1 MAAETI
7 RAFLRNL
14 AAGAERRA
22 DAVSTSA
29 WGRTRSFVRYD
40 LFDDTFIFEEGILDR
55 LENKDSVVLVPKAA
69 LRRGGAGPDGAR
81 AFGHV
86 MTVASG
92 NHAVTSLPLLDGRFW
107 GLSDL
112 PPEEQS
118 DALARRLVC
127 ANVVG
132 DTFELSQRGV
142 STADLVEMDDWLQEL
157 GFPMKRVVLA
167 DRVDETID
175 FYARRGQEWR
185 IKPLAWT
192 LEEME
197 QALRSSVSRI
207 HSPIRYYHNVRGV
220 HFLTY
225 SNFRAW
231 GALLKTDPAGFL
243 QGLDELC
250 GTSSDQPVCNLLLPK
265 FQKHRE
271 IEFFGM
277 AAGLAAQTLVPAVL
291 DLWKH
296 AGSIDPADRRAVA
309 DAAERFAALDET
321 FRSHLA
327 DPAFADESTPKFLE
341 TIYRYLTGEIYQDE
355 HDSLSRAFDDLR
367 TALPGAT
374 YSLGNRYDHDGA
386 DARTLAILDSLD
398 AGISHGDRIEY
409 VNVYEIRSVT
419 ERVRLGL
426 GKTREIV
433 FKTMWSPLPRRLVEK
448 RLARRS
454 TGYGAYTLARI
465 EAFRALGVSYGR
477 HRLLA
482 RSDGAT
488 GDVHYFTRSRYPGTP
503 FSQLPDSSFH
513 DRDERT
519 GTYNPES
526 ESPDIV
532 RATIRLMGGA
542 AAENLVLKKYTK
554 DGSARFAEGKEIVEF
569 GFDIHYG
576 KEMPLKIHLCSVRGT
591 LGWPD
596 LSKTDANLATCFDFY
611 LDAYA
616 RVAAAYAG
624 RHPAL
629 DAWDVADAFWEGFA
643 ARTRVLHWNYM
654 GRREQFDSFAPR
666 LFGDYRFAEKWD
678 FALWALVAQRDR
690 LPELGEL
697 FRVKFQRRLDE
708 SSGEGGHD
716 DGASR

>member
-1 MAAETI
+1 MAGEL

-14 AAGAERRA
+14 VAGAARRPEP
-22 DAVSTSA
+22 VSTSA
-29 WGRTRSFVRYD
+29 WGRSRSFACYD
-40 LFDDTFIFEEGILDR
+40 LFDDTFVFEEGILDR

-69 LRRGGAGPDGAR
+69 LRRGGVGADGAR
-81 AFGHV
+81 VFGNV

-112 PPEEQS
+112 EPDAQA

-127 ANVVG
+127 ANIVG

-142 STADLVEMDDWLQEL
+142 STADLVEMDEWLQAL
-157 GFPMKRVVLA
+157 GYPMRRVVLS
-167 DRVDETID
+167 DRVDETIE
-175 FYARRGQEWR
+175 FYAHRGQEWR

-192 LEEME
+192 PEEME
-197 QALRSSVSRI
+197 QVLRSSVSRM
-207 HSPIRYYHNVRGV
+207 HSPLRYYHNVRGV

-225 SNFRAW
+225 ANFRRW
-231 GALLKTDPAGFL
+231 GALLRTDPAGFW
-243 QGLDELC
+243 QGLRELC
-250 GTSSDQPVCNLLLPK
+250 GTSSDQPVPNLLLPK
-265 FQKHRE
+265 YQKHHE

-277 AAGLAAQTLVPAVL
+277 AAGVAAQTLVPAAL
-291 DLWKH
+291 ELWERDG
-296 AGSIDPADRRAVA
+296 AADPAADRAAVA
-309 DAAERFAALDET
+309 DAAERFAAMDET

-327 DPAFADESTPKFLE
+327 DPALADESSPKFLE
-341 TIYRYLTGEIYQDE
+341 TVYRYLNGAIYQDE

-367 TALPGAT
+367 TALPGAS
-374 YSLGNRYDHDGA
+374 YSMGNRFAHDGA
-386 DARTLAILDSLD
+386 DVRTLAMLDSLEK
-398 AGISHGDRIEY
+398 GISHGDRIEY

-419 ERVRLGL
+419 ERVRLGM

-433 FKTMWSPLPRRLVEK
+433 YKTMWSPLPNRLVEK

-482 RSDGAT
+482 RSDGAS
-488 GDVHYFTRSRYPGTP
+488 GDVHYFTRARYPGTP
-503 FSQLPDSSFH
+503 FSQLPQSSFY

-519 GTYNPES
+519 GSYNPES
-526 ESPDIV
+526 ESADIV
-532 RATIRLMGGA
+532 RAVILLMGGA
-542 AAENLVLKKYTK
+542 AAENIVLKKWTK
-554 DGSARFAEGKEIVEF
+554 DGSTRFAEGKEIVEF
-569 GFDIHYG
+569 GFDIRYG
-576 KEMPLKIHLCSVRGT
+576 KEMPLRIRLCSVRGT

-596 LSKTDANLATCFDFY
+596 LAKTDENLARCFDFY
-611 LDAYA
+611 LGKYADVAASYA
-616 RVAAAYAG
+616 R
-624 RHPAL
+624 RHPVMHP
-629 DAWDVADAFWEGFA
+629 DDVADAFWEGFA

-666 LFGDYRFAEKWD
+666 LFGDYRFGDKWS
-678 FALWALVAQRDR
+678 FALWALEKQRER

-697 FRVKFQRRLDE
+697 FRMKFQAACN
-708 SSGEGGHD
+708 GG
-716 DGASR
+716 

>member
-1 MAAETI
+1 MESAVQV
-7 RAFLRNL
+7 FLRRL
-14 AAGAERRA
+14 AAGAVRHPET
-22 DAVSTSA
+22 VSTSA
-29 WGRTRSFVRYD
+29 WGRSRAFVRFD
-40 LFDDTFIFEEGILDR
+40 LFDDTFVFEEGILDS
-55 LENKDSVVLVPKAA
+55 LENKDSVVLVPKSA
-69 LRRGGAGPDGAR
+69 LRRGGVGADGAR
-81 AFGHV
+81 VFGNV

-112 PPEEQS
+112 GPEEQS

-142 STADLVEMDDWLQEL
+142 STPDLVEMDEWLQAL
-157 GFPMKRVVLA
+157 GFPMRRVVLT
-167 DRVDETID
+167 DRVDATIE
-175 FYARRGQEWR
+175 FYAHRGQEWR

-192 LEEME
+192 LEEMG

-225 SNFRAW
+225 ANFRRW
-231 GALLKTDPAGFL
+231 GDLLRTDPEGFR
-243 QGLDELC
+243 QGLRELC

-265 FQKHRE
+265 YQKHHE
-271 IEFFGM
+271 IEFFGLP
-277 AAGLAAQTLVPAVL
+277 AGVSGKTLVPAVL
-291 DLWKH
+291 DLWEH
-296 AGSIDPADRRAVA
+296 AGAFDPADPRAVA
-309 DAAERFAALDET
+309 DAAERFAALDEL
-321 FRSHLA
+321 FRSRLA
-327 DPAFADESTPKFLE
+327 DPALADESTPKFLE
-341 TIYRYLTGEIYQDE
+341 TIYRYLNGAIYQDE

-374 YSLGNRYDHDGA
+374 YLSGNRYLHEGA
-386 DARTLAILDSLD
+386 DARTVAMLD
-398 AGISHGDRIEY
+398 ALEGGISHGDRIEY

-419 ERVRLGL
+419 DRVRLGL

-433 FKTMWSPLPRRLVEK
+433 YKTRWSPLPARLVEK

-465 EAFRALGVSYGR
+465 EAFRALGISYGR

-482 RSDGAT
+482 RSDGAS

-503 FSQLPDSSFH
+503 FSQLPPSSFF

-519 GTYNPES
+519 GAYNPEG
-526 ESPDIV
+526 ESADIV
-532 RATIRLMGGA
+532 RATILLMGGA
-542 AAENLVLKKYTK
+542 AAENLVLKKFTA
-554 DGSARFAEGKEIVEF
+554 DRSARFAEGKEIVEF
-569 GFDIHYG
+569 GFDIRYG
-576 KEMPLKIHLCSVRGT
+576 KEMPLKIRLCSVRGT

-596 LSKTDANLATCFDFY
+596 LSQTEENLSRCFDFY
-611 LDAYA
+611 LGVYAGVAAGYA
-616 RVAAAYAG
+616 R
-624 RHPAL
+624 RHPVL

-654 GRREQFDSFAPR
+654 GRREQFDSFSPR
-666 LFGDYRFAEKWD
+666 LFGDYRFAEKWS
-678 FALWALVAQRDR
+678 FALWALVRQREALED
-690 LPELGEL
+690 LGEI
-697 FRVKFQRRLDE
+697 FRVKFQERMD
-708 SSGEGGHD
+708 
-716 DGASR
+716 AAP